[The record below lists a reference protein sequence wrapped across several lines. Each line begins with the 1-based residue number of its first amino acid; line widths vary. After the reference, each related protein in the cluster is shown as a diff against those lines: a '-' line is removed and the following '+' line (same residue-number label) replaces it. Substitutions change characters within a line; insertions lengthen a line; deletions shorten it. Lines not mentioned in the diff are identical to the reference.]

1 MTAESTD
8 VSPPAPRQNKRTQS
22 LELTERKIL
31 DAAEALFARRG
42 FDAVSTKEIATE
54 AGIAVG
60 SLYYHFPSKDG
71 IYAAV
76 AKRAFG
82 GPAALPPGALD
93 TTRPAEERLYELV
106 AWFVEAMLNDDTFRG
121 LLNRE
126 LLDPRPDTPH
136 LVSREI
142 FSDALDLYQ
151 ALFAE
156 VAPKSDVEAATV
168 TTFALIFGLCN
179 LRDLENVY
187 PAVTGLATAE
197 QIARHVTAVVLH
209 GLAQGPAPAKKR
221 R

>member
-1 MTAESTD
+1 MTAESAE
-8 VSPPAPRQNKRTQS
+8 VPPPPPRRNKRTES
-22 LELTERKIL
+22 LERTERKIL
-31 DAAEALFARRG
+31 DAAEALFSRRG
-42 FDAVSTKEIATE
+42 FDAVSTKEIAAE

-60 SLYYHFPSKDG
+60 SLYYHFTTKDA

-82 GPAALPPGALD
+82 GPAALPPGSLD
-93 TTRPAEERLYELV
+93 TALPAEERLYELI

-156 VAPKSDVEAATV
+156 VAPTADADAATV

-179 LRDLENVY
+179 LRDLESVY

-197 QIARHVTAVVLH
+197 QIARHTTDVVLR
-209 GLAQGPAPAKKR
+209 GLARPGR
-221 R
+221 